1 VPYMQTSNM
10 CNYST
15 YIILLQ
21 PNATLLKSSIIDAKQ
36 LCLPLEDAIQSAVLS
51 ESFVDM
57 KTVLSEELTLSR
69 EDLAILMKNILV
81 VQLQR
86 RNDNLHAEFCKGL
99 SVVQGGIALFF
110 SAPMVDQAR
119 KLVPALIEE
128 RAKCRAHEAIGQEV
142 TEQFLV
148 PLLDMAKCISDVF
161 PDLSD
166 IQQHFEITHG
176 KSSFTTQ
183 DDLQWSSENESDDGP
198 LIEFCRHTVD
208 LASMKDMCQRAIKA
222 EMIAIQHK
230 ISASSILEGA
240 SGIQNKEE
248 AFEISFREMSY
259 LLQLFSKGIHAL
271 EVKIQ
276 AENISEIIDTMKT
289 ELLLSCGS
297 CLAKRITEYCMFKHG
312 VTDDQKDTV
321 MFSCSESGVPHRE
334 HGFYIPVDLGTLAFP
349 HIRLDCKAEKDGK
362 ILEPS
367 EYLKMLLPPSIGGNL
382 AKMWSFCSDVDARRD
397 GQHTLDIFIEY
408 LNETCFSLVGI
419 PFSTLDKKNE
429 KRVLASRRQC
439 IADLLLYTP
448 EKEQV
453 MFCATAFLFQLSKAS
468 SIVGKRTLNL
478 VLNTVLG
485 EDKKIPQAVT
495 QSLLKLKEGDADDD
509 LIAEVKKLGTAKNV
523 KSLTTI
529 ITE

>member
-1 VPYMQTSNM
+1 MQTRIM

-15 YIILLQ
+15 YNIILQ

-276 AENISEIIDTMKT
+276 AENISEIIDMI
-289 ELLLSCGS
+289 
-297 CLAKRITEYCMFKHG
+297 KRI
-312 VTDDQKDTV
+312 Q
-321 MFSCSESGVPHRE
+321 
-334 HGFYIPVDLGTLAFP
+334 
-349 HIRLDCKAEKDGK
+349 
-362 ILEPS
+362 
-367 EYLKMLLPPSIGGNL
+367 
-382 AKMWSFCSDVDARRD
+382 
-397 GQHTLDIFIEY
+397 
-408 LNETCFSLVGI
+408 
-419 PFSTLDKKNE
+419 
-429 KRVLASRRQC
+429 
-439 IADLLLYTP
+439 
-448 EKEQV
+448 
-453 MFCATAFLFQLSKAS
+453 
-468 SIVGKRTLNL
+468 
-478 VLNTVLG
+478 
-485 EDKKIPQAVT
+485 
-495 QSLLKLKEGDADDD
+495 
-509 LIAEVKKLGTAKNV
+509 
-523 KSLTTI
+523 
-529 ITE
+529 